1 MEERILEAVEY
12 ITISLDDI
20 KDYQKWSQVIIKQ
33 FSNYKKHF
41 HLFNVNFLTW
51 E

>member
-20 KDYQKWSQVIIKQ
+20 KDYQDFIK
-33 FSNYKKHF
+33 YKPELLKAI
-41 HLFNVNFLTW
+41 NDIKNIVQKKI
-51 E
+51 